1 MAEKVAEKIKKL
13 KALRQS
19 EIQKINDLLTVGQR
33 ARTDADVR
41 PMFKTMCA
49 DVDEI
54 KSEFSNQH
62 TALISLVFN
71 TEDEFKDALAI
82 MSNFNKT
89 FYEVK
94 NILNSF
100 SVETPAVKAE
110 SGSVNPAHINLPKI
124 QLIKFKGDIQSFPTY
139 LDMYDSLVHNNASL
153 SAIEKFNYLISSL
166 EGPPLSVVKC
176 LQMSSANYE
185 IAYTTLVKRYK
196 NTRLLSQVHWSA
208 IENSPKLNSDE
219 PHALRN
225 LLDIFSENLE
235 ALKILKH
242 PVEHWDFILVT
253 MLLKKIDISTATRN
267 VHKLS
272 NCNSSSVCRTCN
284 KRHHSLLHFERP
296 VDSGSNRSAP
306 SASTDTNNISL
317 GPESPTQTHTLAG
330 FSGTDSTSVLL
341 STARV
346 EVLDIRGHYQIIRAI
361 IDTGSQTSL
370 ITQKCANRL
379 GLPRRKIHSE
389 IHGIGSTDVHSQ
401 LGCVYISLRPLGK
414 PNSDLTADAI
424 ILPRIC
430 SDLPGKLLPKDGW
443 SHIRNLTLADPDFD
457 KPGNIDLLLGADLF
471 PLIIQNGRVIG
482 NANEPVA
489 LNTIFGFVLM
499 GKFENT
505 KLSHVTQSLL
515 CQSEQQSLNDML
527 SKFWELE
534 NIPNKTAVSPDN
546 ELCEQLYLKTVT
558 RAADGRFTVS
568 LPFKDKLPSFCNSRD
583 IAFNRF
589 LSLERRLL
597 KNPSLY
603 VEYSQFMQEYLDL
616 NHMELLND
624 PIYTD
629 TSTYIDDVVTGCDSI
644 DDALALQTELIDL
657 LKRGGFELHKWA
669 SNKPEVLS
677 HLPQSPVNFA
687 THSLDSEDITKVLG
701 LCWQPPSDTFTY
713 KVAPIERSCTKRNIL
728 SELARVFDPLGFLT
742 PITFYIKCLIQK
754 LWVLGLSWDDK
765 PPNDIQRV
773 WKLCAAVLLSD
784 LIDFVLKTYEKI
796 NFLKMYAWTDSAVT
810 LSWIKSHPHR
820 WKPFVSNR
828 ISFIQERVDP
838 KNWWHV
844 VSSQNPA
851 DVASR
856 GAFPSDLLTN
866 SLWWAAPDFL
876 KHRQDAWPVNKLNTL
891 ESTEMFDEEKRNVT
905 LTATIAPVDNFF
917 RCPS

>member
-1 MAEKVAEKIKKL
+1 MTK
-13 KALRQS
+13 
-19 EIQKINDLLTVGQR
+19 TVNERFQ
-33 ARTDADVR
+33 
-41 PMFKTMCA
+41 F
-49 DVDEI
+49 
-54 KSEFSNQH
+54 
-62 TALISLVFN
+62 
-71 TEDEFKDALAI
+71 
-82 MSNFNKT
+82 
-89 FYEVK
+89 VK
-94 NILNSF
+94 NKNLC
-100 SVETPAVKAE
+100 
-110 SGSVNPAHINLPKI
+110 VNC
-124 QLIKFKGDIQSFPTY
+124 
-139 LDMYDSLVHNNASL
+139 L
-153 SAIEKFNYLISSL
+153 S
-166 EGPPLSVVKC
+166 
-176 LQMSSANYE
+176 
-185 IAYTTLVKRYK
+185 
-196 NTRLLSQVHWSA
+196 
-208 IENSPKLNSDE
+208 
-219 PHALRN
+219 
-225 LLDIFSENLE
+225 
-235 ALKILKH
+235 
-242 PVEHWDFILVT
+242 
-253 MLLKKIDISTATRN
+253 N

-443 SHIRNLTLADPDFD
+443 SHIRNLSLADPDFD

-568 LPFKDKLPSFCNSRD
+568 LPFKDKLPSFCNKDEKDNFPR
-583 IAFNRF
+583 AFVA
-589 LSLERRLL
+589 L
-597 KNPSLY
+597 KN
-603 VEYSQFMQEYLDL
+603 
-616 NHMELLND
+616 
-624 PIYTD
+624 
-629 TSTYIDDVVTGCDSI
+629 STYIDDVVTGCDSI

-765 PPNDIQRV
+765 PPNDIQR
-773 WKLCAAVLLSD
+773 
-784 LIDFVLKTYEKI
+784 
-796 NFLKMYAWTDSAVT
+796 
-810 LSWIKSHPHR
+810 
-820 WKPFVSNR
+820 
-828 ISFIQERVDP
+828 
-838 KNWWHV
+838 
-844 VSSQNPA
+844 
-851 DVASR
+851 
-856 GAFPSDLLTN
+856 
-866 SLWWAAPDFL
+866 
-876 KHRQDAWPVNKLNTL
+876 
-891 ESTEMFDEEKRNVT
+891 EE
-905 LTATIAPVDNFF
+905 
-917 RCPS
+917 